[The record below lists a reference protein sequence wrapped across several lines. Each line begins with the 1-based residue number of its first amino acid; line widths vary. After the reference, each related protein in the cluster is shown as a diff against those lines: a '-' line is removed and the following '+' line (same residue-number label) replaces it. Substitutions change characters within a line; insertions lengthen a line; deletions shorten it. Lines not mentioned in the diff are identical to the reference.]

1 MVGRNNQ
8 YKARLVWD
16 LLLNFVIVK
25 KIVAYFEEFSLT
37 YEILR
42 FQQ

>member
-25 KIVAYFEEFSLT
+25 KIVGYFEEFSLH
-37 YEILR
+37 YDILR